1 LEKAI
6 LQFSTQR
13 APEIATLVRVSHS
26 LDRPGLA
33 GIFSFL
39 IPIILDGI
47 FQKLAPQVFAP
58 NVIAMIQ
65 SEDIT
70 FQQAAQRKRLDRVG
84 QLAILGGSLLA
95 LVKGSQ
101 LVWELLFG

>member
-1 LEKAI
+1 MT
-6 LQFSTQR
+6 FSSQR
-13 APEIATLVRVSHS
+13 APDIATLVKVSHS

-39 IPIILDGI
+39 IPVILDGI
-47 FQKLAPQVFAP
+47 FHKLAPQHFAP

-70 FQQAAQRKRLDRVG
+70 FQQAVQRKRLDRAG
-84 QLAILGGSLLA
+84 QLAILGGFLSVL
-95 LVKGSQ
+95 GFSSQ
-101 LVWELLFG
+101 FVWERVSGGWS